1 MLADLRN
8 FPRSKQE
15 CVGFGS
21 SFLFFCFTPNL
32 CGRLHRLHGNFT
44 LPPFAPDARLK
55 YHYALYGSSQNRV
68 AIPIFA
74 SGGSRSPEIQGHG
87 APLRKLAAQGMC
99 TGFGYSI
106 VKVPQL
112 VLASFFQLVMFGFQA
127 TKKAAYKRQHK
138 TREAYSS
145 RWFPN
150 NTARRRCF
158 PDSFESHCAEPYVNG
173 FDDSKQNA
181 LFELCE

>member
-1 MLADLRN
+1 VVLA
-8 FPRSKQE
+8 
-15 CVGFGS
+15 
-21 SFLFFCFTPNL
+21 
-32 CGRLHRLHGNFT
+32 H
-44 LPPFAPDARLK
+44 LP
-55 YHYALYGSSQNRV
+55 Q
-68 AIPIFA
+68 
-74 SGGSRSPEIQGHG
+74 QGHG
-87 APLRKLAAQGMC
+87 APLRELAAQGMC

-106 VKVPQL
+106 VKVLQL

-150 NTARRRCF
+150 NTARLRCC